1 MPVAMEKEKHHI
13 VSYKTYLYI
22 LIALITMTFM
32 SIGITQINL
41 GEYSVLGAMIF
52 ATLKSALVLTWFMH
66 LKFDQPFLRFM
77 VGFVV
82 MVFLAVIF
90 ITFLDYYYR

>member
-1 MPVAMEKEKHHI
+1 MEKEKHHI
-13 VSYKTYLYI
+13 VPYKVYFYI
-22 LIALITMTFM
+22 LAALILFTFM
-32 SIGITQINL
+32 SIGITKINL

-52 ATLKSALVLTWFMH
+52 ATIKSVLVLTWFMH

-82 MVFLAVIF
+82 LVFFVVIF
-90 ITFLDYYYR
+90 ITFLDYYFR

>member
-1 MPVAMEKEKHHI
+1 MENEKHHI
-13 VSYKTYLYI
+13 VPYKVYFYI
-22 LIALITMTFM
+22 LLALLAFTFM

-52 ATLKSALVLTWFMH
+52 STLKSVLVLTWFMH

-77 VGFVV
+77 VGFVAL
-82 MVFLAVIF
+82 VFLALIF
-90 ITFLDYYYR
+90 ITFLDYYFR

>member
-1 MPVAMEKEKHHI
+1 MEKEKQHI
-13 VSYKTYLYI
+13 VPYKVYFYI
-22 LIALITMTFM
+22 LLALITLTFM

-41 GEYSVLGAMIF
+41 GGYSVLGALIF
-52 ATLKSALVLTWFMH
+52 STIKSILVLTWFMH
-66 LKFDQPFLRFM
+66 LKFDQPFLRLM

-82 MVFLAVIF
+82 LVFIALIF